1 MSLPPRGI
9 HRGCSRRP
17 VIHRRWSRG
26 SKSLLAALRVCGRG
40 RDCQGL
46 NCFRAPCLVLQDHT
60 TRRASRQMHP
70 RTQIIRTSTSN
81 HQTIKPTNQQTNVCT
96 CVATY
101 TYAQACV
108 CGSIVYT
115 RRSTGMV
122 MPACVRCCCVWAC
135 LWGIGLRAVLCC
147 VNSYRCAQLSQA
159 SMCMDACPC
168 AMC

>member
-1 MSLPPRGI
+1 MLSLPPRGI

-81 HQTIKPTNQQTNVCT
+81 HQTNKPTNKCVHVCGNIYVCT
-96 CVATY
+96 GMRVRFNRVHSSIDRHGH
-101 TYAQACV
+101 ACM
-108 CGSIVYT
+108 CALLLCM
-115 RRSTGMV
+115 GMSV
-122 MPACVRCCCVWAC
+122 GDWASCC
-135 LWGIGLRAVLCC
+135 AVLCE
-147 VNSYRCAQLSQA
+147 QL
-159 SMCMDACPC
+159 
-168 AMC
+168 